1 MNWYTQN
8 HGSNLGLK
16 CFIFYWIVRWDLT
29 VDVIHSMFQLLAF
42 WFGRCCQAI
51 KSSKLLVCFCRRN
64 ESNCE
69 SQLRSIIGRLF
80 SFFHW
85 EYIEKKIIF
94 NLSRVTS
101 WLLLSSWLQVEL
113 LIPQLQF
120 LDDEGA
126 QAELWELSRLFVDTL
141 IEETGSQVSWKC
153 CFKLNK
159 FSLRVSTLMWW

>member
-1 MNWYTQN
+1 ML
-8 HGSNLGLK
+8 H
-16 CFIFYWIVRWDLT
+16 F
-29 VDVIHSMFQLLAF
+29 LL
-42 WFGRCCQAI
+42 
-51 KSSKLLVCFCRRN
+51 
-64 ESNCE
+64 NCE
-69 SQLRSIIGRLF
+69 MRFDCWCYSFYVSAACLLIWKVLSGNQVKQAPCLFLQEEWEQLWVTIKKYYWTSFLLFPLRIHWKKII
-80 SFFHW
+80 
-85 EYIEKKIIF
+85 IIF

-159 FSLRVSTLMWW
+159 FSLRVSTLIWW